1 MCSFDFYS
9 NLRTLLANVPC
20 ITILFSLAWLCGMA
34 IFSTYYQCDP
44 MAAGY
49 TEKFDSILPFFV
61 NDKLSY
67 IPGFMG
73 LFLATLFNGSL
84 W

>member
-1 MCSFDFYS
+1 MCILLSFC
-9 NLRTLLANVPC
+9 RTLVSNIPFVAC
-20 ITILFSLAWLCGMA
+20 LFSLAWIVGMTLY
-34 IFSTYYQCDP
+34 STYHTCDP
-44 MAAGY
+44 LEAGY
-49 TEKFDSILPFFV
+49 TERIDSILPFFV

-73 LFLATLFNGSL
+73 LFLGTLFNGAL

>member
-1 MCSFDFYS
+1 MYS
-9 NLRTLLANVPC
+9 RTLVANIPF
-20 ITILFSLAWLCGMA
+20 TAFLFSLAWVVGMA
-34 IFSTYYQCDP
+34 VYTTYYECDP
-44 MAAGY
+44 LKAGY
-49 TEKFDSILPFFV
+49 TERIDSILPFFV

-73 LFLATLFNGSL
+73 LFLGTLFNGAL